1 MSELERL
8 QERLTEVVDPELHDP
23 ELESLRAFVRRDPSA
38 AALVREQRA
47 LESLLEEALSIP
59 EHEVQ
64 RPLPPRRVVRRPA
77 PWMRWAAAAALL
89 VATGTFWMATDTM
102 LSRSTTRAPDAS
114 ELAEARR
121 ATGDRLVALT
131 AGWDVVAMRR
141 PAEGR

>member
-8 QERLTEVVDPELHDP
+8 HERLTEVVDPELHDE
-23 ELESLRAFVRRDPSA
+23 ELSSLREFVRRDPTA
-38 AALVREQRA
+38 AALAGEQRA
-47 LESLLEEALSIP
+47 LESLLEEALGIP
-59 EHEVQ
+59 EHEVP
-64 RPLPPRRVVRRPA
+64 RPVPVRRVVRRPA

-89 VATGTFWMATDTM
+89 VATGTFWMATDTL
-102 LSRSTTRAPDAS
+102 LSRSSAPTPDAS

-121 ATGDRLVALT
+121 DAGDRLVALT